1 MPHKLG
7 MTGSGGAHGG
17 KPMIYF
23 LRKIVFFILTLWAAA
38 TLNFIIPRIQGGDPA
53 QAIVQRIVGSNQTV
67 DPRQVEAIR
76 LMLGVPDDPLP
87 QQYVDYMGAILR
99 GEFGISYSY
108 MPYTVTH
115 MIGEALPWTLVLVG
129 ITQILSFIIGTL
141 VGTWAAWRRNGAFDS
156 VITTASSFFG
166 TLPFFWIAMMIV
178 YLFAF
183 ELAWFPD
190 GGGYSGEVTA
200 GWNWDFIRSAAYHS
214 ILPAFCLM
222 VVGPIGWIMG
232 MRNTMVQTL
241 GEDYTRLARAKGL
254 TDLRIAL
261 TYGARNAILP
271 NVTGFAISLGGL
283 VGGTIFIEQIFDYP
297 GMGQLMFDALGNR
310 DYPLMQAIF
319 LFITVG
325 VLTANFL
332 ADMLYGVIDPRVRR
346 GGES

>member
-1 MPHKLG
+1 
-7 MTGSGGAHGG
+7 MT
-17 KPMIYF
+17 YF
-23 LRKIVFFILTLWAAA
+23 LRKIMFFLLTLWAAA

-53 QAIVQRIVGSNQTV
+53 EAIVQRITGSNQAV

-76 LMLGVPDDPLP
+76 LMLGVPDDPLLV
-87 QQYVDYMGAILR
+87 QYWNYLGSLLR

-115 MIGEALPWTLVLVG
+115 MIGEALPWTLLLVG
-129 ITQILSFIIGTL
+129 VTQILSFIIGTL
-141 VGTWAAWRRNGAFDS
+141 LGTWAAWRRNGTFDT
-156 VITTASSFFG
+156 VLTTGSTFFG
-166 TLPFFWIAMMIV
+166 TLPFYWIALMIV

-183 ELAWFPD
+183 ELKWFPD
-190 GGGYSGEVTA
+190 GGGFSGEVSP
-200 GWNWDFIRSAAYHS
+200 GWNADFIRSAAYHS

-222 VVGPIGWIMG
+222 ITGPIGWIMG

-254 TDLRIAL
+254 RDRHIAL
-261 TYGARNAILP
+261 MYGARNAILP
-271 NVTGFAISLGGL
+271 NVTAFAISLGAL
-283 VGGTIFIEQIFDYP
+283 VSGSIFIEQIFDYP

-346 GGES
+346 GGDN